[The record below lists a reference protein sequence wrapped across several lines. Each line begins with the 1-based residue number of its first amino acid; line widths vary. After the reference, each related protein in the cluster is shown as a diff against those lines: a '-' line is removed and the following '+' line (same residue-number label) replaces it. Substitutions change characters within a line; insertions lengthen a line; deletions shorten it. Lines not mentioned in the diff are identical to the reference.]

1 MPDHHMLL
9 GIAVAAIVTAVIRAG
24 PVLFLAQRNFPV
36 ILRNWLAFVPTAI
49 LSAIIAA
56 EVIAN
61 KETTSFGLSVAF
73 LATVVSFIAGAL
85 SRSLLVTVLAS
96 IFAYLLF
103 QSL

>member
-1 MPDHHMLL
+1 MTDHHMLL
-9 GIAVAAIVTAVIRAG
+9 AIAAAAIVTAIIRAG
-24 PVLFLAQRNFPV
+24 PILFLAQRNFPV
-36 ILRNWLAFVPTAI
+36 ILRNLLAFVPTAV

-56 EVIAN
+56 EVISN

-85 SRSLLVTVLAS
+85 SRNLLMTVLAS